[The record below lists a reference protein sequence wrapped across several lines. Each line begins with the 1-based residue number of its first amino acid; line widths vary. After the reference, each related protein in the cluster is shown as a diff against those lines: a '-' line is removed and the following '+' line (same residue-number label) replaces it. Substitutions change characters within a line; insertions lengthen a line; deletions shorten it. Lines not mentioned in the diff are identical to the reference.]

1 LSSERAAALLRESG
15 PNVLPAAKPVPQW
28 RKLLAELTHFFALM
42 LWCAAVLAFVG
53 GMPEL
58 GVAIIV
64 VVVVN
69 GIFAHIQQE
78 RAQHAAAK
86 LRGLLPAEVSARRD
100 GHPRRIPASEL
111 VPGDA
116 VILSAGDRVPADVV
130 LVLGSGCA
138 VDESLLTGESEAV
151 PKAAGEPAWGGT
163 FLVNGEA
170 EAVVTH
176 TGANTKLAGIA
187 KLTSGTVSPPTPLAR
202 ELRRIVRLVAAVALA
217 VAGVFFVVSL
227 LVGIPWSAAF
237 LFAIGVAVALV
248 PEGLLPTVTLSLAMG
263 AQRMAARNALV
274 RNLEAVET
282 LGSTTFICTD
292 KTGTLTQNRMNAVEV
307 FTAEGRVKVAGEG
320 YHPVAEIEGTAVA
333 GATRTA
339 LAARAASQGRA
350 VQHGDEWR
358 ADGDPM
364 EAAIDVLARRLSGT
378 SLENARP
385 ARRFAFDPR
394 RRRESVIAGTT
405 LFLKGAPESVLPLCG
420 ASAVAAA
427 EEVDA
432 MASRGLRVIAVAM
445 RELPGGVQDWL
456 ECRAE
461 EAETDLVLLGL
472 IALHDPPRP
481 GVDEVIR
488 TAREAG
494 VRIGMITGDHPATAA
509 AIAREIGL
517 VGTPELI
524 LEGSQLPEDEQI
536 LGAMLDRDGIV
547 VSRVSPEQKLRVA
560 KALQSRGHIV
570 AMTGDGVND
579 GPALQEAD
587 IGVAMGLSGT
597 DVAREASDLVLLDD
611 HFGTIVA
618 AIEQGRATYANIH
631 RFLTYHLT
639 DNVAELT
646 PFIIWALSGG
656 QFPLAL
662 GVLQILA
669 LDIGTDLLP
678 ALALGGEPPAKGVL
692 KRPPE
697 RRHLMDRRLMFRV
710 FCVLGPVEAAMS
722 MTAFSVVLFSGGW
735 TRGDPHDAGLLM
747 TASGAAFTA
756 VVLGQLANAF
766 ACRSATRP
774 PWMQGWFTNRLLL
787 WAVLAEIGALAA
799 CLYIN
804 PLAAAL
810 GQLPPPP
817 VGFAVAVLA
826 IPAVFA
832 ADWAHKKLRRPAG
845 SGAGI
850 TPPAPRRG
858 PAGPKTLMLG
868 RMSRKDRTMADTTAA
883 TDVHV
888 MWFDEVGMGDVP
900 AVGGK
905 NASLGELTRS
915 LMSSGV
921 RVPEG
926 FATTASAYRA
936 FVAANGLEARIRT
949 SIENYRTGQATLRES
964 GEAIRELILE
974 GQFPPDIAA
983 AIREHYRALSERTG
997 HARASV
1003 AVRSSAT
1010 AEDLPDASFA
1020 GQQETFL
1027 NISGERELLEA
1038 CRRCYASLFTDR
1050 AISYREIKGF
1060 DHLEVALS
1068 VGVQR
1073 MVRSDIGA
1081 SGVMF
1086 SIDTES
1092 GFPRSVLISAA
1103 WGLGE
1108 TVVQGSINPDKYQV
1122 FKPLLADPHLMPII
1136 EKTMGAK
1143 ERKMVYSR
1151 GGHARTRT
1159 VETSDQ
1165 ERRSFVL
1172 TDSET
1177 VKLAR
1182 WAVAVEEHYGRP
1194 MDMEWAKDGSTGELF
1209 MVQARPE
1216 TVQARRSGSVFSVSH
1231 LRESGRLLA
1240 EGAAI
1245 GESIAHGLACV
1256 VRDAKDIDDFRD
1268 GSILVTRMT
1277 DPDWVPIM
1285 QRAAGIVTDHGGPTS
1300 HAAIVSRELGVPA
1313 VVGTGNGT
1321 SVLENGKPITLS
1333 CAGGEDG
1340 QVYEGTLAFDVE
1352 EVDLG
1357 ALPETRTAVMVN
1369 IASPSAAFQ
1378 WWRLPAAGVGL
1389 ARMEFIIT
1397 NLIRI
1402 HPMALVHPERVSDPG
1417 EAERIRELTHG
1428 YPDLQEYF
1436 VDVLATGIGKIA
1448 APYHPNPVIVRLS
1461 DFKSNEYGH
1470 LIGGGS
1476 FEVAEEN
1483 PMLGFRGA
1491 SRYYNERYREGFAL
1505 ECRALKRVREEL
1517 GFTNVIVMV
1526 PFCRTA
1532 HEADLVIK
1540 EMAENGLTRG
1550 EQGLQVYMMCEIP
1563 SNVILASEFAS
1574 RFDGFSI
1581 GSNDLTQLVLGVDRD
1596 SEQLA
1601 GLFDER
1607 DEAVTSMIAQVIG
1620 KAHAAGIKVGI
1631 CGQGPSNHADFAEF
1645 LVREGIDSISL
1656 NPDTFLKTVHVIAA
1670 AEKSVS

>member
-1 LSSERAAALLRESG
+1 
-15 PNVLPAAKPVPQW
+15 
-28 RKLLAELTHFFALM
+28 
-42 LWCAAVLAFVG
+42 
-53 GMPEL
+53 
-58 GVAIIV
+58 
-64 VVVVN
+64 
-69 GIFAHIQQE
+69 
-78 RAQHAAAK
+78 
-86 LRGLLPAEVSARRD
+86 
-100 GHPRRIPASEL
+100 
-111 VPGDA
+111 
-116 VILSAGDRVPADVV
+116 
-130 LVLGSGCA
+130 
-138 VDESLLTGESEAV
+138 
-151 PKAAGEPAWGGT
+151 
-163 FLVNGEA
+163 
-170 EAVVTH
+170 
-176 TGANTKLAGIA
+176 
-187 KLTSGTVSPPTPLAR
+187 
-202 ELRRIVRLVAAVALA
+202 
-217 VAGVFFVVSL
+217 
-227 LVGIPWSAAF
+227 
-237 LFAIGVAVALV
+237 
-248 PEGLLPTVTLSLAMG
+248 
-263 AQRMAARNALV
+263 
-274 RNLEAVET
+274 
-282 LGSTTFICTD
+282 
-292 KTGTLTQNRMNAVEV
+292 
-307 FTAEGRVKVAGEG
+307 
-320 YHPVAEIEGTAVA
+320 
-333 GATRTA
+333 
-339 LAARAASQGRA
+339 
-350 VQHGDEWR
+350 
-358 ADGDPM
+358 
-364 EAAIDVLARRLSGT
+364 
-378 SLENARP
+378 
-385 ARRFAFDPR
+385 
-394 RRRESVIAGTT
+394 
-405 LFLKGAPESVLPLCG
+405 
-420 ASAVAAA
+420 
-427 EEVDA
+427 
-432 MASRGLRVIAVAM
+432 
-445 RELPGGVQDWL
+445 
-456 ECRAE
+456 
-461 EAETDLVLLGL
+461 
-472 IALHDPPRP
+472 
-481 GVDEVIR
+481 
-488 TAREAG
+488 
-494 VRIGMITGDHPATAA
+494 
-509 AIAREIGL
+509 
-517 VGTPELI
+517 
-524 LEGSQLPEDEQI
+524 
-536 LGAMLDRDGIV
+536 
-547 VSRVSPEQKLRVA
+547 
-560 KALQSRGHIV
+560 
-570 AMTGDGVND
+570 
-579 GPALQEAD
+579 
-587 IGVAMGLSGT
+587 
-597 DVAREASDLVLLDD
+597 
-611 HFGTIVA
+611 
-618 AIEQGRATYANIH
+618 
-631 RFLTYHLT
+631 
-639 DNVAELT
+639 
-646 PFIIWALSGG
+646 
-656 QFPLAL
+656 
-662 GVLQILA
+662 
-669 LDIGTDLLP
+669 
-678 ALALGGEPPAKGVL
+678 
-692 KRPPE
+692 
-697 RRHLMDRRLMFRV
+697 
-710 FCVLGPVEAAMS
+710 
-722 MTAFSVVLFSGGW
+722 
-735 TRGDPHDAGLLM
+735 
-747 TASGAAFTA
+747 
-756 VVLGQLANAF
+756 
-766 ACRSATRP
+766 
-774 PWMQGWFTNRLLL
+774 
-787 WAVLAEIGALAA
+787 
-799 CLYIN
+799 
-804 PLAAAL
+804 
-810 GQLPPPP
+810 
-817 VGFAVAVLA
+817 
-826 IPAVFA
+826 
-832 ADWAHKKLRRPAG
+832 
-845 SGAGI
+845 
-850 TPPAPRRG
+850 
-858 PAGPKTLMLG
+858 
-868 RMSRKDRTMADTTAA
+868 MADTMA
-883 TDVHV
+883 TTGVHV
-888 MWFDEVGMGDVP
+888 MWFEDVGMGDVP

-926 FATTASAYRA
+926 FATTAAAYRA
-936 FVAANGLEARIRT
+936 FVATNGLEAPIRT
-949 SIENYRTGQATLRES
+949 SLENYRAGRATLREA

-983 AIREHYRALSERTG
+983 AIRESYRALSERTG
-997 HARASV
+997 HPRASV

-1038 CRRCYASLFTDR
+1038 CRKCYASLFTDR

-1068 VGVQR
+1068 IGVQR

-1122 FKPLLADPHLMPII
+1122 FKPLLADAHLMPII
-1136 EKTMGAK
+1136 EKSMGAK

-1159 VETSDQ
+1159 VDTPDQ

-1172 TDSET
+1172 TDAET
-1177 VKLAR
+1177 VELAR

-1194 MDMEWAKDGSTGELF
+1194 MDMEWARDGSTGELF

-1216 TVQARRSGSVFSVSH
+1216 TVQARRSGSVFSVYH

-1256 VRDAKDIDDFRD
+1256 VRDAKDIEDFRD
-1268 GSILVTRMT
+1268 GSILVTQMT

-1352 EVDLG
+1352 QVDLG

-1389 ARMEFIIT
+1389 ARMEFIIS

-1402 HPMALVHPERVSDPG
+1402 HPMALVHPERVTDPG
-1417 EAERIRELTHG
+1417 EAERIRELTRG
-1428 YPDLQEYF
+1428 YPDLKEYF

-1491 SRYYNERYREGFAL
+1491 SRYYNDRYREGFAL

-1517 GFTNVIVMV
+1517 GFSNVIVMV
-1526 PFCRTA
+1526 PFCRTP

-1540 EMAENGLTRG
+1540 EMADNGLVRG

-1563 SNVILASEFAS
+1563 SNVILAAEFAG

-1607 DEAVTSMIAQVIG
+1607 DAAVTSMIAQVIG
-1620 KAHAAGIKVGI
+1620 SAHAAGIKVGI

-1645 LVREGIDSISL
+1645 LVKEGIDSISL
-1656 NPDTFLKTVHVIAA
+1656 NPDTFLKTVPVIAA